1 VRVCEKK
8 APSFEML
15 DSLPSTTATTSRR
28 RISAARFSRATARSI
43 RQAVAIATELEL
55 HSVAIAGCVWTIRH
69 SRQEQQQQPRQSR
82 QQQQQQLAAQGT
94 APRETRTLRRK
105 RRDDE
110 RAAAHRARRD
120 VQAPEPVGEP
130 SAREAHPHG
139 EPAEERAPQGTAQQQ
154 QQVAADAASPPPRA
168 AATVREGPATAV
180 QSPGAQPKKRGLPR
194 RSPASAKRA
203 ARTPTL
209 PPPATGGSLFDEL
222 MAEVSTVPPS
232 LPPSPPPPSTS
243 PPTGAASSAGRA
255 KDDPRDDKQGDSPR
269 KYTTREDFVARFR
282 ITKGDEEAERLW
294 ALFSGGA
301 DRDRVYS
308 QEFPQFLRR
317 VKEYVHMVTE
327 QRRREAR
334 TRDA

>member
-1 VRVCEKK
+1 
-8 APSFEML
+8 ML

-105 RRDDE
+105 RRSDE
-110 RAAAHRARRD
+110 RAAANRARRAA
-120 VQAPEPVGEP
+120 QATEPVGEP
-130 SAREAHPHG
+130 PAMEAHPHG

-194 RSPASAKRA
+194 KSPASAKRA
-203 ARTPTL
+203 VRTPTL
-209 PPPATGGSLFDEL
+209 PPPATGGSLFDEVV
-222 MAEVSTVPPS
+222 AAIGTVPPS
-232 LPPSPPPPSTS
+232 LPPSPPPPSTPPPEDRRLSQDAVRDVIFEVEGGS
-243 PPTGAASSAGRA
+243 PQENTYILRDDFMAQLRGAGWSGQGAAEAWISIAPRQYRTDSKRIWRWARSSQ
-255 KDDPRDDKQGDSPR
+255 RDK
-269 KYTTREDFVARFR
+269 
-282 ITKGDEEAERLW
+282 
-294 ALFSGGA
+294 
-301 DRDRVYS
+301 
-308 QEFPQFLRR
+308 
-317 VKEYVHMVTE
+317 
-327 QRRREAR
+327 
-334 TRDA
+334 